1 MRIGPFQYLKRD
13 VFSNF
18 KFSPLIYNI
27 FLSKKEKCGGTVEGF
42 TGFLREIPLRLV
54 LHASY

>member
-18 KFSPLIYNI
+18 KFSSLIYKI
-27 FLSKKEKCGGTVEGF
+27 FLAKREKCGGTVEGF
-42 TGFLREIPLRLV
+42 TGFLREILLRLV
-54 LHASY
+54 LHVSY

>member
-18 KFSPLIYNI
+18 QFSSLIYYI
-27 FLSKKEKCGGTVEGF
+27 FLAKKEKCGGTVEGF
-42 TGFLREIPLRLV
+42 TGFLRKIPLRLV
-54 LHASY
+54 LHVSY